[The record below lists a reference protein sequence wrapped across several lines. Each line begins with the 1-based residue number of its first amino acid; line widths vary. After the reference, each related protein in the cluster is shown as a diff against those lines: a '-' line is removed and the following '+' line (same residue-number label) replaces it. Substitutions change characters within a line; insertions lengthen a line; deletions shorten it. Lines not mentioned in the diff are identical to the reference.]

1 MDKIFGQIG
10 AVLKS
15 LLIEGVVDSH
25 NILVCLLL
33 CVPEEG
39 GEAGEHDVGDDPDA
53 PEVGVEG
60 ERLIV
65 DDLRRDE
72 LRRAEHLPDL
82 GAGHY
87 LATEAEVDKLDCP
100 AGVVEQHH
108 VLRLQCDIRVTARC
122 EPRHLEIQVSHIV
135 TVEVLDTQQDLLDKE
150 GRLLLCQSPSLSNE
164 VKQFP
169 ATQAGNGIIEMSD

>member
-25 NILVCLLL
+25 DVLVCLLL

-53 PEVGVEG
+53 PEVGVER
-60 ERLIV
+60 ERLVV
-65 DDLRRDE
+65 DDLRGDK
-72 LRRAEHLPDL
+72 LRGAEHLPHLRAGQDL
-82 GAGHY
+82 PA
-87 LATEAEVDKLDCP
+87 EAEVDKFDGP

-108 VLRLQCDIRVTARC
+108 VLGLSKKRENIIR
-122 EPRHLEIQVSHIV
+122 Q
-135 TVEVLDTQQDLLDKE
+135 
-150 GRLLLCQSPSLSNE
+150 CQSLTLS
-164 VKQFP
+164 P
-169 ATQAGNGIIEMSD
+169 